1 MTTELEVVRER
12 LNKER
17 SPSGRITEALRR
29 EVIAVVAQARK
40 TGLGY
45 REIAESI
52 GVSFHTMMGWR
63 QRDKRQRLK
72 PVRMSTPPR
81 PSPTVHGPRGMR
93 VEGLTV
99 AEVAELWLRLS

>member
-12 LNKER
+12 LQKER
-17 SPSGRITEALRR
+17 SPGGRITDALRR
-29 EVIAVVAQARK
+29 EVVAVVARARK

-45 REIAESI
+45 REIAEGL

-63 QRDKRQRLK
+63 QRDKRHRMQ
-72 PVRMSTPPR
+72 PVKVSAPPR
-81 PSPTVHGPRGMR
+81 PAPTVHGPRGMR
-93 VEGLTV
+93 IEGLTL